1 MVELND
7 DAPGLYNK
15 DSQIKFKS
23 SMLKSILCDY
33 SDAYIFA
40 EGTISIKVQAG
51 DK

>member
-7 DAPGLYNK
+7 GAPGLYNI

-33 SDAYIFA
+33 TYIFA
-40 EGTISIKVQAG
+40 EGTISIKAQAG